1 MEQQPT
7 IKHTK
12 CPKPPGYVYNEHT
25 NTYIQ
30 LGCNTYSCP
39 VCGPKKVARF
49 KRAIRAWMKLNR
61 INRIWTIT
69 ATSEIG
75 TPETHW
81 KIMKEAWTRTIKD
94 IRRLKKF
101 SKKPVRYIAIRELH
115 KSGYVHL
122 HVLVSHYIRV
132 ELIQGLFDAHWR
144 KVAFSLAL
152 KMEAEGVEPSAIEKI
167 WNTLRREK
175 VTNVHMERV
184 FSPRGIT
191 NYMAKYLT
199 KAIAQHTEL
208 YKQRYTHSAGRI
220 FPEKKKTGEW
230 EFVFDV
236 PILDSSYDCF
246 SKEYTDIDEWTRE
259 MWEYIKRVDP
269 EIYKMFYNSS

>member
-1 MEQQPT
+1 MEPKPT
-7 IKHTK
+7 IKHTE
-12 CPKPPGYVYNEHT
+12 CPKPPGYVYNPHT

-39 VCGPKKVARF
+39 ICGPKKVARF

-61 INRIWTIT
+61 VNRIWTIT

-75 TPETHW
+75 TPDIHW
-81 KIMKEAWTRTIKD
+81 KLLKEAWTKTIKD

-122 HVLVSHYIRV
+122 HILVSHYIRV
-132 ELIQGLFDAHWR
+132 ELVQGLFDAHFR
-144 KVAFSLAL
+144 KSTFALAL
-152 KMEAEGVEPSAIEKI
+152 RMEAEGVEPSAINRI
-167 WNTLRREK
+167 WETLRREK

-184 FSPRGIT
+184 FAPKGIS

-199 KAIAQHTEL
+199 KAIAQQTEL
-208 YKQRYTHSAGRI
+208 YRQHYTKSAGRLY
-220 FPEKKKTGEW
+220 PEKKKTGEW
-230 EFVFDV
+230 EFHLDI

-246 SKEYTDIDEWTRE
+246 SKEYSNIDQWVQD
-259 MWEYIKRVDP
+259 MWDYIKRTDP
-269 EIYKMFYNSS
+269 EIWKMFHNTS

>member
-1 MEQQPT
+1 MEQRPT
-7 IKHTK
+7 IKPSK
-12 CPKPPGYVYNEHT
+12 CPRPPGYVYNEHT

-39 VCGPKKVARF
+39 VCGPRKVTRF
-49 KRAIRAWMKLNR
+49 KQAIRAWMKTNR

-75 TPETHW
+75 SPEIHW
-81 KIMKEAWTRTIKD
+81 RIMKEAWTKTIKD
-94 IRRLKKF
+94 IRRLKRY
-101 SKKPVRYIAIRELH
+101 SKKPIRYIAIREMH

-122 HVLVSHYIRV
+122 HILVSHYIRV
-132 ELIQGLFDAHWR
+132 ELIQGLYDAHWR

-152 KMEAEGVEPSAIEKI
+152 KLESAGVEPAEVKKI
-167 WNTLRREK
+167 WETLRREK

-184 FSPRGIT
+184 FSPSGIT

-199 KAIAQHTEL
+199 KAIAQQTEL

-236 PILDSSYDCF
+236 PILVTDNECF
-246 SKEYTDIDEWTRE
+246 SKEYQTVEEWAAE
-259 MWEYIKRVDP
+259 MWEYLRRTDP
-269 EIYKMFYNSS
+269 EIYKLFYNSS